1 MRIPIPAGAAAF
13 AIILGIFPAA
23 AADTGTAC
31 AVGKKYI
38 EAVQRKDFDTV
49 VSLFAADAE
58 FSTPTGP
65 VLHGA
70 EIGKFYKTTVASTQN
85 LIVRAQSFVG
95 SGAECYFE
103 IWTKSKKNADGIWVP
118 DADGEFIRGAIDHFT
133 LDANGKVTR
142 LVAFPAPT
150 ARMFK

>member
-1 MRIPIPAGAAAF
+1 MQVMWTFAAIA
-13 AIILGIFPAA
+13 AILSAA
-23 AADTGTAC
+23 LARAADAGRAC
-31 AVGKKYI
+31 AVGQKYI

-49 VSLFAADAE
+49 VNLFAADAE

-70 EIGKFYKTTVASTQN
+70 EIGNFYKTTVASAQN
-85 LIVRAQSFVG
+85 LIVRARNFVG
-95 SGAECYFE
+95 SDAECYFE
-103 IWTKSKKNADGIWVP
+103 IWTKSKKNADGVWVP

-133 LDANGKVTR
+133 INANVKVTQ
-142 LVAFPAPT
+142 LIAFPAPT

>member
-1 MRIPIPAGAAAF
+1 MQIPIPAGAAAF

-23 AADTGTAC
+23 AADTGRAC

-38 EAVQRKDFDTV
+38 EAVQRKDFDTGV
-49 VSLFAADAE
+49 GLFAADAE

-70 EIGKFYKTTVASTQN
+70 EIGKFYRTTVAAAQN
-85 LIVRAQSFVG
+85 LVVRAQNFVG
-95 SGAECYFE
+95 SDTECYFE
-103 IWTKSKKNADGIWVP
+103 IWTKSKKNADGVWVP
-118 DADGEFIRGAIDHFT
+118 DADGDFIRGAIDHFT
-133 LDANGKVTR
+133 ITADDKVAR